1 MSHATAASRPSL
13 SRRRSRGASTAMA
26 IDARY
31 RNTVVRR
38 PQRARPLQE
47 LESEPWPNWLIPS
60 ALVAVM
66 ASMSAY
72 HFDAL
77 LAALRSVI

>member
-1 MSHATAASRPSL
+1 
-13 SRRRSRGASTAMA
+13 MA
-26 IDARY
+26 VDARY
-31 RNTVVRR
+31 RNAVVRR

-47 LESEPWPNWLIPS
+47 LEPDPWPNWLIPS
-60 ALVAVM
+60 ALMAVM